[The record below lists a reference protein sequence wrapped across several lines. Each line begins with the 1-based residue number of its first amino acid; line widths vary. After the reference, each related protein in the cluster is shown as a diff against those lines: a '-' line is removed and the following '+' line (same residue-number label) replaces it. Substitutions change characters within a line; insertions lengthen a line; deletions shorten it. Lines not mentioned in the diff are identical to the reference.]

1 MLGAAIAGGPVTP
14 ATAAPSARAVSV
26 AETMA
31 PDQTVARGPARS
43 IGEPAAAEDSA
54 VGVVVATT
62 FGSAGAQVRAWT
74 RPTGSAAW
82 AAAGPVLPSGF
93 GSSYDASA
101 AASPGGPVLVVAGA
115 SPGGR
120 NCIADGS
127 VAIVNVESTGRLGPA
142 RLVSDQRGTGSFDD
156 RPAVAVGPDGTVWV
170 AWSQGPDADACQ
182 NVGPDDRLEVTVSHD
197 GGRTFAAPVT
207 MPAGGGGSAFGARL
221 APLPGGRVAVSW
233 VESMGHGHE
242 AVLVSVLG
250 PGGRPSQPQRVMTG
264 DGLPLTLPGASFYDF
279 PAGDITALPSG
290 RLVVAMPLWEAG
302 HAVIKVGSGVPGE
315 PWQTSDIGPPEGADL
330 LLPALAYLSP
340 TAVRLLCAV
349 HTRSG
354 DRLGYDWTDIRL
366 GAQGHVLVPA
376 GLAALTP
383 APDGPGFFEIGEEL
397 SISRA
402 PDGLLSAL
410 VVAGS
415 GGARLEA
422 ESWRLPRPAATPSP
436 RPSSAATTSPA
447 QAGGSRG
454 SRSGGVGHAGS
465 SSAGPAAWTAA
476 AVIACAGLIAWWA
489 ARRRRR
495 APGG

>member
-1 MLGAAIAGGPVTP
+1 MFGAAVAGPVTP
-14 ATAAPSARAVSV
+14 ATAAPSNRAGVA

-31 PDQTVARGPARS
+31 PDQTVATGPARS
-43 IGEPAAAEDSA
+43 LGEPAAAQDSA
-54 VGVVVATT
+54 AGVVVATT
-62 FGSAGAQVRAWT
+62 FGPGGAQVRGWT
-74 RPTGSAAW
+74 RPTGSTAW
-82 AAAGPVLPSGF
+82 RAAGPILPGGF

-101 AASPGGPVLVVAGA
+101 AASPGGPLLVVAGV
-115 SPGGR
+115 SPGGQP
-120 NCIADGS
+120 CIADGS

-156 RPAVAVGPDGTVWV
+156 RPAVAVGLDGTVWV

-182 NVGPDDRLEVTVSHD
+182 NVGAGDRLEVAVSHD

-207 MPAGGGGSAFGARL
+207 MPAGGGDSAFGARL

-233 VESMGHGHE
+233 VESTGHGDE

-250 PGGRPSQPQRVMTG
+250 PGGHPSRSQRVLTG

-290 RLVVAMPLWEAG
+290 RLVVAMPFWEAG
-302 HAVIKVGSGVPGE
+302 HAVIGLGSGILGE
-315 PWQTSDIGPPEGADL
+315 PWQTSDIEPPEGADL

-340 TAVRLLCAV
+340 AAVRLLCAV

-354 DRLGYDWTDIRL
+354 DRLGYDWTDLRL
-366 GAQGHVLVPA
+366 DTQGHVLGPA
-376 GLAALTP
+376 GLAALTSSP
-383 APDGPGFFEIGEEL
+383 AGPGFFEIGEEL

-402 PDGLLSAL
+402 PDGLLSAM

-415 GGARLEA
+415 GGALLET
-422 ESWRLPRPAATPSP
+422 ESWGLPRPASTPSP
-436 RPSSAATTSPA
+436 RPRSAAASSPA

-454 SRSGGVGHAGS
+454 SRSPGAGHTGS
-465 SSAGPAAWTAA
+465 LWGRPAAWTAA
-476 AVIACAGLIAWWA
+476 AVIACAALLASWA

-495 APGG
+495 APRG